1 MDFHLPDADG
11 RTISPYYPPLS
22 SPVFGSLLCVSSS
35 LGGCL
40 MPSNNIL
47 KFLVIVP
54 IITRHNEQTS
64 PIRSN
69 PHTPSLQRHSHC
81 GRQFIVDC
89 CVLSLNGSHLRPRP
103 HPSLLDEPSLQPGC
117 CCYCCC
123 CYLARLLP
131 LLLLLLPSRLTAAAA
146 AAAGNIVRTILR
158 SVSLLPKE
166 VLVVRSPVRSGKVGV
181 RH

>member
-1 MDFHLPDADG
+1 MMDFHLPDG

-35 LGGCL
+35 IGGCL

-69 PHTPSLQRHSHC
+69 PRAPSLQRHSHC

-103 HPSLLDEPSLQPGC
+103 HPSLLDEPSLQP
-117 CCYCCC
+117 CCC
-123 CYLARLLP
+123 CCCCLLARHLR
-131 LLLLLLPSRLTAAAA
+131 LLLLLAISCARYC
-146 AAAGNIVRTILR
+146 VR
-158 SVSLLPKE
+158 
-166 VLVVRSPVRSGKVGV
+166 
-181 RH
+181 